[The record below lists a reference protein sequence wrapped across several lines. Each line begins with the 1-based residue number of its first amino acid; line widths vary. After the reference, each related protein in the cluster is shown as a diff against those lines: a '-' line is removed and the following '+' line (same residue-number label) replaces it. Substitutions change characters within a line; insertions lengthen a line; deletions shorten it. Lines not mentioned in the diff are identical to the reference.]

1 MAHLIGRDFTPP
13 DLHAKVTGRAKYAE
27 DFRADGMLF
36 CRLLTSPMPHGRV
49 LNIDASEALNME
61 GVVAILTADEL
72 PEVTAP
78 GNTILTNEPLYVG
91 APILAVAAIDET
103 TAQDAIAAINLDL
116 EPLPFCVDPL
126 ESLRPGGPNARTTG
140 NVPQARETVVEV
152 NTSEGVGEVKWT
164 AENFAAAGEGEMP
177 MGRAMTDWSYGDVEA
192 GFANAALVL
201 DESFVTAG
209 TSHNSM
215 EPRSAMAY
223 WQNGK
228 CYMYGS
234 TQSQSYAVPGLA
246 ALIGIEQ
253 EDLVLVAEFCGGGFG
268 SKGSSYPVMAI
279 PAYMARKTGRPVLMR
294 ISRAEENFIG
304 SSRPAFQGRL
314 KIGFQPDGRIT
325 AADLFIVQNN
335 GPNSGGG
342 DYNSAGGAMSI
353 VYTPPAMRFRGVPVL
368 TNTTPTGAQRGP
380 GQNQLACAVEPIL
393 DKAARQLGLDL
404 VAIRRINA
412 PDNSAGYGATQ
423 GPVTS
428 AYQREALD
436 IGAEQF
442 GWEARRARSG
452 QRRGP
457 KVTGV
462 GVGQAY
468 HAAGNNGFDGL
479 LRIAPDG
486 KLHIHTGAGNLGTY
500 SYASTSRVAAE
511 VLGYDWDN
519 VEIVRGDS
527 SRNLP
532 WTLGQ
537 FGSNTSFTESRA
549 NYASAMDAVQKLK
562 ELAARDFGGSP
573 GDYDIANEAVF
584 ARANPSRR
592 LTYAAAAQ
600 RAIQL
605 GGRFSGEEVP
615 DDINEM
621 TARAVEGIAGTG
633 LIGVARDNLPR
644 NGTVPALA
652 TGFIEIE
659 LDVETG
665 QFEIIDYLGVADC
678 GTVLH
683 PMGLSAQIKGGAV
696 MGFGMAALE
705 RHIYDTHYGLPG
717 TVGFHQVKP
726 PTYLD
731 VPLEMEW
738 NAVDIADPQNPVG
751 SKGIG
756 EPTMGCAA
764 AALLCAIS
772 DALGGHYFNRSPI
785 VPDMIVNAASGQA
798 QSHGPL
804 QVNTA

>member
-27 DFRADGMLF
+27 DFRVDGMLF
-36 CRLLTSPMPHGRV
+36 CRLLTSPMPHARV
-49 LNIDASEALNME
+49 VSIDASEALAMD

-72 PEVTAP
+72 PEVPAP
-78 GNTILTNEPLYVG
+78 RNTILTNEPLYVG
-91 APILAVAAIDET
+91 APILAVAAVDET
-103 TAQDAIAAINLDL
+103 TAQNAIAAINLDL

-126 ESLRPGGPNARTTG
+126 ESLRPGGPNARTEG
-140 NVPQARETVVEV
+140 NTIRRQEGVVETKW
-152 NTSEGVGEVKWT
+152 TSED
-164 AENFAAAGEGEMP
+164 FAAAGEGQMP
-177 MGRAMTDWSYGDVEA
+177 MGEPGREWSYGDVEG

-215 EPRSAMAY
+215 EPRTAMAY

-234 TQSQSYAVPGLA
+234 TQSQSYVVPGLA
-246 ALIGIEQ
+246 ALLQIEP
-253 EDLVLVAEFCGGGFG
+253 EDLVYIAEFCGGGFG
-268 SKGSSYPVMAI
+268 SKYGAYPIMAL
-279 PAYMARKTGRPVLMR
+279 PAYMARKTDRPVLMR

-325 AADLFIVQNN
+325 AADLYIVQNT
-335 GPNSGGG
+335 GPHSGEG
-342 DYNSAGGAMSI
+342 DYNSAGDAMSL

-368 TNTTPTGAQRGP
+368 TNTPPTGAQRGP
-380 GQNQLACAVEPIL
+380 GQNQLACAVEPIM
-393 DKAARQLGLDL
+393 DKAARQLGLDPL
-404 VAIRRINA
+404 TVRRINA
-412 PDNSAGYGATQ
+412 PDSSAGYGANQ

-428 AYQREALD
+428 AFQREALD
-436 IGAEQF
+436 MGAEQF
-442 GWEARRARSG
+442 DWEARRARSG
-452 QRRGP
+452 QRRGS

-468 HAAGNNGFDGL
+468 HSAGENGVDGL

-486 KLHIHTGAGNLGTY
+486 KLYIHTGAGNLGTY

-511 VLGYDWDN
+511 VLGYDWEN
-519 VEIVRGDS
+519 VEIVRGNT
-527 SRNLP
+527 SRGLP
-532 WTLGQ
+532 WTLYQ
-537 FGSNTSFTESRA
+537 AGSNTSFTESRA
-549 NYASAMDAVQKLK
+549 NYASGMDAVQKLK
-562 ELAARDFGGSP
+562 EIAARDLGGSP
-573 GDYDIANEAVF
+573 GDYDIGNESVF

-592 LTYAAAAQ
+592 LTYAAAAR
-600 RAIQL
+600 RAVQL
-605 GGRFSGEEVP
+605 GGRFSGQEVP
-615 DDINEM
+615 DDIHPM
-621 TARAVEGIAGTG
+621 TASAVEVIAGTG
-633 LIGVARDNLPR
+633 LIGVARDNIEK

-652 TGFIEIE
+652 AGFIEIE
-659 LDVETG
+659 VDVETG

-678 GTVLH
+678 GTVMH
-683 PMGLSAQIKGGAV
+683 PMGLAAQIKGGAV

-705 RHIYDTHYGLPG
+705 RHVYDTHYGLPG

-731 VPLEMEW
+731 VPLEMQW
-738 NAVDIADPQNPVG
+738 SAVDIADPQNPVG

-756 EPTMGCAA
+756 EPLMGCAA

-772 DALGGHYFNRSPI
+772 DALDGHYFNRTPI
-785 VPDMIVNAASGQA
+785 VPDMIVNAVSEQA

-804 QVNTA
+804 AVNTQ

>member
-1 MAHLIGRDFTPP
+1 MAHLLGRDFTPP
-13 DLHAKVTGRAKYAE
+13 DIHAKVTGRAKYAE

-36 CRLLTSPMPHGRV
+36 CRLLTSPMPHARV
-49 LNIDASEALNME
+49 RSIDASEALNME

-72 PEVTAP
+72 PDVDAP
-78 GNTILTNEPLYVG
+78 GNTALTNEPLYVG
-91 APILAVAAIDET
+91 APILAVAAVDET
-103 TAQDAIAAINLDL
+103 TAQNAIAAINLDL

-126 ESLRPGGPNARTTG
+126 ESLRPDGPNARTTG
-140 NVPQARETVVEV
+140 NMPQARETVAEA
-152 NTSEGVGEVKWT
+152 NTNEGVGEIKWT
-164 AENFAAAGEGEMP
+164 AEDFAAAGEGQMP
-177 MGRAMTDWSYGDVEA
+177 MGRPMTDWSYGDVEA

-201 DESFVTAG
+201 DESFITAG

-215 EPRSAMAY
+215 EPRTAMAY

-228 CYMYGS
+228 CYVYGS
-234 TQSQSYAVPGLA
+234 TQSQAYVVPGLA
-246 ALIGIEQ
+246 ALLEIEP
-253 EDLVLVAEFCGGGFG
+253 EDLVYVAEFCGGGFG
-268 SKGSSYPVMAI
+268 SKGGAYPVMAI

-304 SSRPAFQGRL
+304 SCRPAFQGRL
-314 KIGFQPDGRIT
+314 KIGFRADGRIT
-325 AADLFIVQNN
+325 AADLYIVQNN

-368 TNTTPTGAQRGP
+368 TNTPPTGAQRGP

-412 PDNSAGYGATQ
+412 PDNSAGYGASQ

-436 IGAEQF
+436 LGAEQF

-452 QRRGP
+452 QRRGS

-462 GVGQAY
+462 AVGQAF

-486 KLHIHTGAGNLGTY
+486 KLHVHTGAGNLGTY

-511 VLGYDWDN
+511 VLGYDWEN
-519 VEIVRGDS
+519 VEIVRGNS
-527 SRNLP
+527 SSGLP

-537 FGSNTSFTESRA
+537 FGSNTSFTETRA

-562 ELAARDFGGSP
+562 EIAARDLGGSP
-573 GDYDIANEAVF
+573 GDYDIGNESVF

-600 RAIQL
+600 RAVQL

-615 DDINEM
+615 DDINPM
-621 TARAVEGIAGTG
+621 TASAVEVIAGTG
-633 LIGVARDNLPR
+633 LIGVARDNIPK

-652 TGFIEIE
+652 AGFIEIE

-678 GTVLH
+678 GTVMH
-683 PMGLSAQIKGGAV
+683 PMGLSGQIKGGAV

-717 TVGFHQVKP
+717 TVGFHQIKP

-731 VPLEMEW
+731 VPLEMQW
-738 NAVDIADPQNPVG
+738 NAVDIADPQSPVG

-772 DALGGHYFNRSPI
+772 DALDGHYFNRAPI

-798 QSHGPL
+798 QSHSPL

>member
-1 MAHLIGRDFTPP
+1 MADLIGRDFTPP

-49 LNIDASEALNME
+49 LNIDATEALAMD

-78 GNTILTNEPLYVG
+78 GNTSLTNEPLYVG
-91 APILAVAAIDET
+91 APILAVAATDET
-103 TAQDAIAAINLDL
+103 TAQNAIAAINLDL

-126 ESLRPGGPNARTTG
+126 ESLRPDGPNARTTG

-152 NTSEGVGEVKWT
+152 DTSEGVGEIKWT
-164 AENFAAAGEGEMP
+164 AEDFAAAGEGQMP

-215 EPRSAMAY
+215 EPRTAMAY

-246 ALIGIEQ
+246 ALIGIEP

-342 DYNSAGGAMSI
+342 DYNSAGSAMSL
-353 VYTPPAMRFRGVPVL
+353 VYTPPAMRFRGIPIL

-380 GQNQLACAVEPIL
+380 GQNQLATAVEPIL

-462 GVGQAY
+462 GVGQAF

-562 ELAARDFGGSP
+562 ELAARDLGGSP
-573 GDYDIANEAVF
+573 GDYDVGNEAVF

-592 LTYAAAAQ
+592 LTYTAAAR
-600 RAIQL
+600 RAVQL

-633 LIGVARDNLPR
+633 LIGVARDNLEK

-678 GTVLH
+678 GTVMH
-683 PMGLSAQIKGGAV
+683 PMGLSGQIKGGAV

-731 VPLEMEW
+731 VPVEMGW
-738 NAVDIADPQNPVG
+738 AAVNIADPQNPVG

-772 DALGGHYFNRSPI
+772 DALDGHYFNRTPI

-804 QVNTA
+804 QVNTQ

>member
-13 DLHAKVTGRAKYAE
+13 DIRAKVTGRAKYAE

-36 CRLLTSPMPHGRV
+36 CRLLTSPMPHARV
-49 LNIDASEALNME
+49 VNIDASEALNMD

-91 APILAVAAIDET
+91 APILAVAAVDET
-103 TAQDAIAAINLDL
+103 TAQNAIAAINLDL

-126 ESLRPGGPNARTTG
+126 ESLRPDGPNARTTG
-140 NVPQARETVVEV
+140 NVPSGRVTAVELD
-152 NTSEGVGEVKWT
+152 TSDGVAEVKWT
-164 AENFAAAGEGEMP
+164 AEDFAATGEGQMP
-177 MGRAMTDWSYGDVEA
+177 MGMATTEWSYGDVEV
-192 GFANAALVL
+192 GFANAELVL

-209 TSHNSM
+209 HSHHSM

-228 CYMYGS
+228 AYVYGS
-234 TQSQSYAVPGLA
+234 SQSQAYVVPGLA
-246 ALIGIEQ
+246 NLLEIEP
-253 EDLVLVAEFCGGGFG
+253 EDLVYVAEFCGGGFG
-268 SKGSSYPVMAI
+268 SKGGAYPVMAI
-279 PAYMARKTGRPVLMR
+279 PAFMARKTGRPVLMR

-304 SSRPAFQGRL
+304 VCRPAFQGRL
-314 KIGFQPDGRIT
+314 KIGFQPNGRIT
-325 AADLFIVQNN
+325 AVDLFIIQNN

-342 DYNSAGGAMSI
+342 DFTAAGSAMSL

-368 TNTTPTGAQRGP
+368 TNTPPTGAQRGP
-380 GQNQLACAVEPIL
+380 GQNQLATAVEPIL

-412 PDNSAGYGATQ
+412 PDNSAGYGADQ

-436 IGAEQF
+436 MGAEQF
-442 GWEARRARSG
+442 DWDARRARSG
-452 QRRGP
+452 QRRGS

-462 GVGQAY
+462 AVGQAF
-468 HAAGNNGFDGL
+468 HSAGSSGFDGL
-479 LRIAPDG
+479 LRIASDG
-486 KLHIHTGAGNLGTY
+486 KLYIHTGVGNLGTY

-511 VLGYDWDN
+511 VLGYDWEN

-527 SRNLP
+527 SRGLP

-549 NYASAMDAVQKLK
+549 NYASAMDALQKLK
-562 ELAARDFGGSP
+562 EIAARDLGGSP
-573 GDYDIANEAVF
+573 EDYDTENESVF
-584 ARANPSRR
+584 SRANPSRR

-605 GGRFSGEEVP
+605 GGRFSGQEVP

-621 TARAVEGIAGTG
+621 TARAAEMIAGTG
-633 LIGVARDNLPR
+633 LIGVARDNIPR
-644 NGTVPALA
+644 SGTVPALA

-665 QFEIIDYLGVADC
+665 LFEIIDYLGVADC

-683 PMGLSAQIKGGAV
+683 PQGLAAQIKSGAV
-696 MGFGMAALE
+696 MGFGMASLE
-705 RHIYDTHYGLPG
+705 RHVYDTHYGLPG
-717 TVGFHQVKP
+717 TVGLHQTKP

-738 NAVDIADPQNPVG
+738 NAVNIADPQNPVG
-751 SKGIG
+751 AKGIG
-756 EPTMGCAA
+756 EPVMGCAA
-764 AALLCAIS
+764 AALLCAVS

-798 QSHGPL
+798 QSHNPL
-804 QVNTA
+804 QVNTQ

>member
-36 CRLLTSPMPHGRV
+36 CRLLTSPMPHARV
-49 LNIDASEALNME
+49 VSIDASEALAMD

-72 PEVTAP
+72 PEVDAP
-78 GNTILTNEPLYVG
+78 GNTSLTNEPLYVG
-91 APILAVAAIDET
+91 APILAVAAVDET
-103 TAQDAIAAINLDL
+103 TAQNAIAAINLDL

-126 ESLRPGGPNARTTG
+126 ESLRLGGPNARTTG
-140 NVPQARETVVEV
+140 NMPQARETVAEA
-152 NTSEGVGEVKWT
+152 NTSEGVGEIKWT
-164 AENFAAAGEGEMP
+164 AEDFAAAGEGQMP

-228 CYMYGS
+228 CYLYGS
-234 TQSQSYAVPGLA
+234 TQSQSYVIPALA
-246 ALIGIEQ
+246 ALLQIEP
-253 EDLVLVAEFCGGGFG
+253 EDLVYVAEFCGGGFG
-268 SKGSSYPVMAI
+268 SKYAAYPIMAL
-279 PAYMARKTGRPVLMR
+279 PAYMARKTDRPVLMR

-325 AADLFIVQNN
+325 AADLYIVQNT
-335 GPNSGGG
+335 GPNSGEG
-342 DYNSAGGAMSI
+342 DYNSAGDAMSL
-353 VYTPPAMRFRGVPVL
+353 VYTPPAMRFRGIPVL
-368 TNTTPTGAQRGP
+368 TNTPPTGAQRGP
-380 GQNQLACAVEPIL
+380 GQNQLACAVEPIM

-412 PDNSAGYGATQ
+412 PDSNARYGGNQ
-423 GPVTS
+423 SPVTS
-428 AYQREALD
+428 AFQREALD
-436 IGAEQF
+436 LGAEQF
-442 GWEARRARSG
+442 DWEARRARSG
-452 QRRGP
+452 QRRGS

-468 HAAGNNGFDGL
+468 HSAGESGLDGL

-486 KLHIHTGAGNLGTY
+486 KLYIHTGAGNLGTY

-511 VLGYDWDN
+511 VLGYDWEN
-519 VEIVRGDS
+519 VEIVRGNS
-527 SRNLP
+527 SSGLP
-532 WTLGQ
+532 WTLYQ
-537 FGSNTSFTESRA
+537 AGSNTSFTESRA
-549 NYASAMDAVQKLK
+549 NYASGMDAVQKLK
-562 ELAARDFGGSP
+562 EIAARDLGGSP
-573 GDYDIANEAVF
+573 GDYDIGNESVF

-605 GGRFSGEEVP
+605 GGSFSGQEVP
-615 DDINEM
+615 DDINPM
-621 TARAVEGIAGTG
+621 TASAVEVIAGTG
-633 LIGVARDNLPR
+633 LIGVARDNLEK

-678 GTVLH
+678 GTVMH
-683 PMGLSAQIKGGAV
+683 PMGLAAQIKGGAV
-696 MGFGMAALE
+696 MGFGMATLE
-705 RHIYDTHYGLPG
+705 RHVYDRHYGLPG
-717 TVGFHQVKP
+717 TVGFHQIKP

-731 VPLEMEW
+731 VPLEMQW

-756 EPTMGCAA
+756 EPVMGCAA

-772 DALGGHYFNRSPI
+772 DALDGHYFNRTPI
-785 VPDMIVNAASGQA
+785 VPDMIVNAVSEQA

-804 QVNTA
+804 AVNTQ

>member
-1 MAHLIGRDFTPP
+1 MAELIGQDYTPP
-13 DLHAKVTGRAKYAE
+13 DIRAKVTGRAKYAE
-27 DFRADGMLF
+27 DIRADGMLF
-36 CRLLTSPMPHGRV
+36 CRLLTSPMPHARV
-49 LNIDASEALNME
+49 RNIDASAALAME

-72 PEVTAP
+72 PEVPVP

-91 APILAVAAIDET
+91 APILALAAVDET
-103 TAQDAIAAINLDL
+103 TAQNAIAAINLEL
-116 EPLPFCVDPL
+116 EPLEFCVDPL
-126 ESLRPGGPNARTTG
+126 DSLRPGGPNARTDG
-140 NVPQARETVVEV
+140 NTPRGRETVAEM
-152 NTSEGVGEVKWT
+152 NTSEGVGEIKWT
-164 AENFAAAGEGEMP
+164 EQDFADAGEGQMP
-177 MGRAMTDWSYGDVEA
+177 LGQHEREWSYGDVDA
-192 GFANAALVL
+192 GFASASLVL

-209 TSHNSM
+209 HAHHSM

-228 CYMYGS
+228 CYVYGS
-234 TQSQSYAVPGLA
+234 SQSQAYIVPGLA
-246 ALIGIEQ
+246 AMLEIPP
-253 EDLVLVAEFCGGGFG
+253 EDLVYIAEFCGGGFG
-268 SKGSSYPVMAI
+268 SKGGAYPVMAI
-279 PAYMARKTGRPVLMR
+279 PGYMSKKTGRPVLMR

-304 SSRPAFQGRL
+304 VCRPAFQGRL

-325 AADLFIVQNN
+325 AVDLYIIQDN

-342 DYNSAGGAMSI
+342 DWTAAGSAMSL
-353 VYTPPAMRFRGVPVL
+353 VYTPPAMRFRGLPIL
-368 TNTTPTGAQRGP
+368 TNTPPKGAMRGP
-380 GQNQLACAVEPIL
+380 GQNQLATAVEPII
-393 DKAARQLGLDL
+393 DKAARQLGIDP

-412 PDNSAGYGATQ
+412 PDNSSAYGPNQ
-423 GPVTS
+423 GPVSS

-436 IGAEQF
+436 MGAEQF

-452 QRRGP
+452 QRRGS

-462 GVGQAY
+462 AVGQAF
-468 HAAGNNGFDGL
+468 HSAGASGFDGL

-486 KLHIHTGAGNLGTY
+486 KLYVHTGVGNLGTY
-500 SYASTSRVAAE
+500 SYSTTSRVAAE

-527 SRNLP
+527 SRGLP

-537 FGSNTSFTESRA
+537 FGSNTSHTETRA

-562 ELAARDFGGSP
+562 EIAAMDLGGSP
-573 GDYDIANEAVF
+573 EDYDVGEEVVF
-584 ARANPSRR
+584 ARGNPSRR

-605 GGRFSGEEVP
+605 GGRFSGQEVP
-615 DDINEM
+615 ADINAM
-621 TARAVEGIAGTG
+621 TARATEVIAGTG
-633 LIGVARDNLPR
+633 LVGVARDGFPTR
-644 NGTVPALA
+644 GTVPALA
-652 TGFIEIE
+652 AGFIEIE
-659 LDVETG
+659 LDIETG

-683 PMGLSAQIKGGAV
+683 PLGLSGQIKGGAV

-705 RHIYDTHYGLPG
+705 RQVYDRHYGLPG
-717 TVGFHQVKP
+717 TVGLHQTKP

-731 VPLEMEW
+731 VPLDMGW
-738 NAVDIADPQNPVG
+738 SAVDIADPANPVG
-751 SKGIG
+751 AKGIG

-785 VPDMIVNAASGQA
+785 VPDMIVNAAAGQA

-804 QVNTA
+804 HVHTQ

>member
-1 MAHLIGRDFTPP
+1 MAHLIGQDFTPP

-27 DFRADGMLF
+27 DIRADGMLF

-49 LNIDASEALNME
+49 MNIDASEALNME

-91 APILAVAAIDET
+91 APILALAAVDET
-103 TAQDAIAAINLDL
+103 TAQNAIAAIKLDL
-116 EPLPFCVDPL
+116 EPLEFCVDPL
-126 ESLRPGGPNARTTG
+126 ESLRPGGPNARIEG
-140 NVPQARETVVEV
+140 NTIRPQEGVVE
-152 NTSEGVGEVKWT
+152 TKWT
-164 AENFAAAGEGEMP
+164 EEDFANAGEGQMP
-177 MGRAMTDWSYGDVEA
+177 MGGQPRTDWSYGDVEA

-209 TSHNSM
+209 TAHHSM

-228 CYMYGS
+228 CYVYGS
-234 TQSQSYAVPGLA
+234 TQSQAYVVPGLA
-246 ALIGIEQ
+246 SLIGIEP
-253 EDLVLVAEFCGGGFG
+253 EDLVYIAEFCGGGFG
-268 SKGSSYPVMAI
+268 SKGGAYPVMAI
-279 PAYMARKTGRPVLMR
+279 PAYMSRKTGRPVLMR

-304 SSRPAFQGRL
+304 SSRPAFQGRI
-314 KIGFQPDGRIT
+314 KIGFQSDGRIS
-325 AADLFIVQNN
+325 AADLYIVQNN

-342 DYNSAGGAMSI
+342 DYNAAGSAMSF
-353 VYTPPAMRFRGVPVL
+353 VYTPLAMRFRGIPVL

-380 GQNQLACAVEPIL
+380 GQNQLAVAVEPIM

-428 AYQREALD
+428 AHQREALD
-436 IGAEQF
+436 LGAELF
-442 GWEARRARSG
+442 DWEARRARSG
-452 QRRGP
+452 QRRGS

-462 GVGQAY
+462 AVGQAF
-468 HAAGNNGFDGL
+468 HSAGASGFDGL

-486 KLHIHTGAGNLGTY
+486 KLFVHSGVGNLGTY
-500 SYASTSRVAAE
+500 SYASTSRVAAD

-527 SRNLP
+527 RRNLP

-562 ELAARDFGGSP
+562 EIAARDLGGSP
-573 GDYDIANEAVF
+573 GDYDVGDEAVF

-592 LTYAAAAQ
+592 MTYAAAAQ

-605 GGRFSGEEVP
+605 GGRFSGEETP

-621 TARAVEGIAGTG
+621 TRRAAEGLAGTG
-633 LIGVARDNLPR
+633 LIGVARDNIEQT
-644 NGTVPALA
+644 GMAPALA

-678 GTVLH
+678 GTVMH
-683 PMGLSAQIKGGAV
+683 PMGLAAQIKSGAV

-705 RHIYDTHYGLPG
+705 RQIYDTHYGLPG
-717 TVGFHQVKP
+717 SVGLHQTKP

-731 VPLEMEW
+731 VPAEMSW
-738 NAVDIADPQNPVG
+738 AAVDIADPQNPVG
-751 SKGIG
+751 AKGIG

-772 DALGGHYFNRSPI
+772 DALGGHYFNRAPV
-785 VPDMIVNAASGQA
+785 VPDMIVNAASGQE
-798 QSHGPL
+798 QSHSPL
-804 QVNTA
+804 QVHAP

>member
-1 MAHLIGRDFTPP
+1 MDSGVAR
-13 DLHAKVTGRAKYAE
+13 R
-27 DFRADGMLF
+27 
-36 CRLLTSPMPHGRV
+36 SP
-49 LNIDASEALNME
+49 AS
-61 GVVAILTADEL
+61 
-72 PEVTAP
+72 
-78 GNTILTNEPLYVG
+78 
-91 APILAVAAIDET
+91 
-103 TAQDAIAAINLDL
+103 
-116 EPLPFCVDPL
+116 
-126 ESLRPGGPNARTTG
+126 
-140 NVPQARETVVEV
+140 
-152 NTSEGVGEVKWT
+152 
-164 AENFAAAGEGEMP
+164 
-177 MGRAMTDWSYGDVEA
+177 
-192 GFANAALVL
+192 
-201 DESFVTAG
+201 
-209 TSHNSM
+209 
-215 EPRSAMAY
+215 RSA
-223 WQNGK
+223 
-228 CYMYGS
+228 
-234 TQSQSYAVPGLA
+234 
-246 ALIGIEQ
+246 
-253 EDLVLVAEFCGGGFG
+253 
-268 SKGSSYPVMAI
+268 
-279 PAYMARKTGRPVLMR
+279 R
-294 ISRAEENFIG
+294 
-304 SSRPAFQGRL
+304 
-314 KIGFQPDGRIT
+314 
-325 AADLFIVQNN
+325 
-335 GPNSGGG
+335 
-342 DYNSAGGAMSI
+342 
-353 VYTPPAMRFRGVPVL
+353 
-368 TNTTPTGAQRGP
+368 
-380 GQNQLACAVEPIL
+380 
-393 DKAARQLGLDL
+393 
-404 VAIRRINA
+404 
-412 PDNSAGYGATQ
+412 
-423 GPVTS
+423 
-428 AYQREALD
+428 
-436 IGAEQF
+436 
-442 GWEARRARSG
+442 
-452 QRRGP
+452 
-457 KVTGV
+457 
-462 GVGQAY
+462 AY

-486 KLHIHTGAGNLGTY
+486 KLYIHTGVGNLGTY
-500 SYASTSRVAAE
+500 SYANTSRVAAE
-511 VLGYDWDN
+511 VLGYDWEN

-532 WTLGQ
+532 WSPNQG
-537 FGSNTSFTESRA
+537 GSNTSFTESRA

-562 ELAARDFGGSP
+562 ELAARDLGGSP

-678 GTVLH
+678 GTVMH
-683 PMGLSAQIKGGAV
+683 PMGLSGQIKGGAV

-717 TVGFHQVKP
+717 TVGFHQIKP

-731 VPLEMEW
+731 VPVEMGW
-738 NAVDIADPQNPVG
+738 AAVNIADPQNPVG

-772 DALGGHYFNRSPI
+772 DALDGHYFNRTPI

>member
-49 LNIDASEALNME
+49 LNIDASEALAME

-72 PEVTAP
+72 PDVDPP

-91 APILAVAAIDET
+91 APILAVAAVDET
-103 TAQDAIAAINLDL
+103 TAQNAIAAINLDL

-140 NVPQARETVVEV
+140 NMPQARETVVEV

-177 MGRAMTDWSYGDVEA
+177 MGRATTDWSYGDVEA

-215 EPRSAMAY
+215 EPRTAMAY

-246 ALIGIEQ
+246 ALLGIEQ

-268 SKGSSYPVMAI
+268 SKGSAYPVMAI

-342 DYNSAGGAMSI
+342 DYNSAGSAMSL
-353 VYTPPAMRFRGVPVL
+353 VYTPPAMRFRGIPIL

-380 GQNQLACAVEPIL
+380 GQNQLATAVEPLL

-452 QRRGP
+452 QRRGS

-462 GVGQAY
+462 AVGQAF

-527 SRNLP
+527 NRNLP

-549 NYASAMDAVQKLK
+549 NYASAIDAVQKLK
-562 ELAARDFGGSP
+562 EIAARDLGGSP
-573 GDYDIANEAVF
+573 GDYDIGNESVF

-600 RAIQL
+600 RAVQL

-633 LIGVARDNLPR
+633 LIGVARDNLEK

-683 PMGLSAQIKGGAV
+683 PMGLAAQIMGGAV

-751 SKGIG
+751 AKGIG

-772 DALGGHYFNRSPI
+772 DALDGHYFNRSPI
-785 VPDMIVNAASGQA
+785 VPDMIVNAASEQT

>member
-49 LNIDASEALNME
+49 LNIDASEALAME

-72 PEVTAP
+72 PDVDPP

-91 APILAVAAIDET
+91 APILAVAAVDET
-103 TAQDAIAAINLDL
+103 TAQNAIAAINLDL

-140 NVPQARETVVEV
+140 NMPQARETVVEV

-177 MGRAMTDWSYGDVEA
+177 MGRATTDWSYGDVEA

-215 EPRSAMAY
+215 EPRTAMAY

-246 ALIGIEQ
+246 ALLGIEQ

-268 SKGSSYPVMAI
+268 SKGSAYPVMAI

-342 DYNSAGGAMSI
+342 DYNSAGSAMSL
-353 VYTPPAMRFRGVPVL
+353 VYTPPAMRFRGIPIL

-380 GQNQLACAVEPIL
+380 GQNQLATAVEPIL

-452 QRRGP
+452 QRRGS

-462 GVGQAY
+462 AVGQAF

-527 SRNLP
+527 NRNLP

-549 NYASAMDAVQKLK
+549 NYASGMDAVQKLK
-562 ELAARDFGGSP
+562 EIAARDLGGSP
-573 GDYDIANEAVF
+573 GDYDMGNESVF

-600 RAIQL
+600 RAVQL

-633 LIGVARDNLPR
+633 LIGVARDNLEK

-683 PMGLSAQIKGGAV
+683 PMGLAAQIMGGAV

-751 SKGIG
+751 AKGIG

-785 VPDMIVNAASGQA
+785 VPDMIVNAASEQT
-798 QSHGPL
+798 QSHSPL